1 MAEPETKMIC
11 PDCGAE
17 MNQHAEKLIEPT
29 TAEEARRMDPEVG
42 ALVEE
47 FHTCPKCG
55 KGAARPGR

>member
-1 MAEPETKMIC
+1 MIC

-17 MNQHAEKLIEPT
+17 MNQHAEKLLEPT
-29 TAEEARRMDPEVG
+29 TVEEARRMDPELG